1 MANETRR
8 IKPDLI
14 AEDETNFAALKAID
28 NYTPANPAYA
38 VAEIEKARAEMV
50 AAQEEEARADAA
62 QKTARD
68 NATQKEWNFHNLVG
82 GSKDQVTAQ
91 FGRNS
96 NQAQSV
102 GRKKP
107 SEYKPRTRGS
117 KKDSGG
123 DSGSK

>member
-1 MANETRR
+1 
-8 IKPDLI
+8 
-14 AEDETNFAALKAID
+14 
-28 NYTPANPAYA
+28 
-38 VAEIEKARAEMV
+38 MV
-50 AAQEEEARADAA
+50 AAQKEETRADAA
-62 QKTARD
+62 
-68 NATQKEWNFHNLVG
+68 QKEWNFHNLVG

-117 KKDSGG
+117 KKDSGD